1 MIRTFGKNGQ
11 VNETWEKK
19 RQDPT
24 GKNTFLLAL
33 DGDVD
38 FLPDA
43 VIKVVDILEKNDHI
57 GAACGRIHPTGGG
70 YMTWYQKFEYA
81 IGHWL
86 QKSTEHVLGCVLC
99 SPGCFSLFRGQA
111 LMTNNV
117 MKTYST
123 VATEPE
129 HYIQYDQGEDRW
141 LCTLMLKQGWRV
153 EYAAASDSYTA
164 CPQGFGEFY
173 NQRRRWMPS
182 TMLNVIDLL
191 GDWNTVVKANDD
203 ISSPYMCY
211 QAFNLVG
218 SIIGPGSILLMLI
231 GAFSL
236 AFSLSSSTSLI
247 LNLVL
252 IGIFIFA
259 CVSFTKDQQIMIAQL
274 LTFLYAIIMIAV
286 YIGIFIQ
293 IIEDGPLSLSALG
306 FFFTFGS
313 FVVAAMFHP
322 QEWKDLFC
330 FVIYIATIPS
340 MYLLLTVFAVFNMN
354 DVSWGTREAPKVMD
368 PKEAAKKK
376 AEAKKKEGLSGLF
389 RQLLDKGTSSFSKIY
404 SQMSA
409 SDNKLM
415 DRLDKIEDK
424 IDEYHGKKGQKSDNE
439 KNDDT
444 EDATDSVKVIVPEI
458 NKTEEKDLP
467 KDQRFWIENNEE
479 NRERNERSEYL
490 ATEITR
496 GKEIDEV
503 EKNFWDN
510 LIKDY
515 LAPIDDLK
523 GRDKK
528 KKQLLD
534 YKNKVALG
542 FVIVN
547 AMWVTAIYMLQA
559 YTMVLGMKWPLG
571 AKGPTLVFDTTNPEE
586 ATKITLQ
593 YEYLRLEPVGL
604 VFVVSFIFVII
615 LQSVGMVF
623 HCVETLEQIVAHTY
637 IRKAKKEG
645 VREDLKQIISP
656 LDLLDEMREDF
667 KEAHEKFEKA
677 KRADRSDQTDSKS
690 RMSDPRP
697 GWAKGDKKLDERV
710 KAYLSWRDTRNPDD

>member
-1 MIRTFGKNGQ
+1 
-11 VNETWEKK
+11 
-19 RQDPT
+19 
-24 GKNTFLLAL
+24 
-33 DGDVD
+33 
-38 FLPDA
+38 
-43 VIKVVDILEKNDHI
+43 
-57 GAACGRIHPTGGG
+57 
-70 YMTWYQKFEYA
+70 
-81 IGHWL
+81 
-86 QKSTEHVLGCVLC
+86 
-99 SPGCFSLFRGQA
+99 
-111 LMTNNV
+111 MTNNV

-191 GDWNTVVKANDD
+191 GDWGTVIKSNDD

-231 GAFSL
+231 GAFAL
-236 AFSLSSSTSLI
+236 AFGLSSSTSLI

-259 CVSFTKDQQIMIAQL
+259 CVSLSKDQQIMIAQL

-286 YIGIFIQ
+286 YIGIIIQ
-293 IIEDGPLSLSALG
+293 IIDDGPLSLSALG

-313 FVVAAMFHP
+313 FVVAALFHP
-322 QEWKDLFC
+322 QEWTDLFC
-330 FVIYIATIPS
+330 CVIYVATIPS

-389 RQLLDKGTSSFSKIY
+389 RQLVNKGTSSFSKIY

-409 SDNKLM
+409 SDNKIM
-415 DRLDKIEDK
+415 ERLDKLENVMH
-424 IDEYHGKKGQKSDNE
+424 EYHGKQGDKKENNAENTETGNASSTSNQAKSE
-439 KNDDT
+439 
-444 EDATDSVKVIVPEI
+444 
-458 NKTEEKDLP
+458 TEEKDL
-467 KDQRFWIENNEE
+467 KKRQDFWINNNEDE
-479 NRERNERSEYL
+479 REGSEYL
-490 ATEITR
+490 ASEIIDNSE
-496 GKEIDEV
+496 EIDEK
-503 EKNFWDN
+503 ETEFWKN
-510 LIKDY
+510 LIEEFLKPY
-515 LAPIDDLK
+515 DDLK

-571 AKGPTLVFDTTNPEE
+571 AKGPTLQFDTSNPEE
-586 ATKITLQ
+586 ATKIVLV

-645 VREDLKQIISP
+645 PEKREKQIISP
-656 LDLLDEMREDF
+656 LDLLDEMREEF
-667 KEAHEKFEKA
+667 KEAREKHEKKNQ
-677 KRADRSDQTDSKS
+677 SDQTDGTSFVG
-690 RMSDPRP
+690 PA
-697 GWAKGDKKLDERV
+697 WAKKNRKLDERV
-710 KAYLSWRDTRNPDD
+710 REYLLWRDTKNPDY